1 MTEITGS
8 VVSVY
13 VGPEGTLEKRARDSI
28 ELELDGIVGD
38 RHRGLS
44 RQTWEGDKQIEG
56 TWRRNERMWSA
67 VSVEELAFIE
77 QAMNLAEPL
86 EASSLGANL
95 CLQGIP
101 NLSQLARGTILKFP
115 SGAEL
120 MIEEYNPPCTDMG
133 EKLASMHTEKSGEP
147 IADTAFSQAGKFS
160 RGIVGIVEVAG
171 VISVGDVVR
180 VEPEFLPKWLR
191 RLALPSIKS

>member
-13 VGPEGTLEKRARDSI
+13 VGPEGTLEKHARDSI
-28 ELELDGIVGD
+28 ELELDGIIGD

-44 RQTWEGDKQIEG
+44 RQTWKGDKQAEG
-56 TWRRNERMWSA
+56 TRRRNERMWSA

-77 QAMNLAEPL
+77 QAMDLAEPL
-86 EASSLGANL
+86 DASSLGANL

-101 NLSQLARGTILKFP
+101 NLSQLARGTVLKFP

-133 EKLASMHTEKSGEP
+133 EKLAGMYTRKSAEP
-147 IADTAFSQAGKFS
+147 IANSAFSQAGKFS
-160 RGIVGIVEVAG
+160 RGVVGIVEVAG
-171 VISVGDVVR
+171 AISVGDVVR

-191 RLALPSIKS
+191 RRV